1 MFYVFVLMQCT
12 LAYPLMSSPLEIK
25 YFPLMAKGL
34 GPVLNIA
41 VSGLPWKGAKELD
54 FDGFSQVR

>member
-1 MFYVFVLMQCT
+1 MFYVFFATVHSHT
-12 LAYPLMSSPLEIK
+12 SPPMSSPLEIK

>member
-1 MFYVFVLMQCT
+1 
-12 LAYPLMSSPLEIK
+12 MSSPLEIK